1 LCEVAWLTI
10 ATHKITQGSS
20 TLLYRRSEH
29 LLNNVCKALVA
40 RQRNATSGTIR
51 ANSGLEQGFVSVNIT
66 NTNND
71 FSVHDEVLYRA
82 FTAPREVI
90 QKLAIKFR

>member
-1 LCEVAWLTI
+1 MCKVARPAI

-20 TLLYRRSEH
+20 TLLYRRSKY
-29 LLNNVCKALVA
+29 LLNNVCETLVA
-40 RQRNATSGTIR
+40 RQRNAASGAIR

-71 FSVHDEVLYRA
+71 FSVHDEVLYRT